1 MIIDFRVRPPIASF
15 RRLSIYTNTQLK
27 GLFDFHGGT
36 PASAREQSLPM
47 MFREMQQAGVVKAV
61 VWGRTVDDPAESSSN
76 DDVANIVADH
86 PDVFVAGLAG
96 ICLRGSGQKVV
107 ADAVAEVDRALT
119 QLKLRGITIEPMFGM
134 KPAGSPDQ
142 ERLYPIYERCEQLG
156 GLLGLTISRG
166 SGPDQDLSH
175 CDPVHVDRIART
187 FPKLRIVVS
196 HAFWPWTIES
206 CGLAFRREHVY
217 LLPDMYGVAM
227 PGHTA
232 WVELANTVSPDKVLF
247 GSAYPII
254 GIPELVRG
262 YLALP
267 YRNEQIREMV
277 LYRNAARLLGIAD

>member
-1 MIIDFRVRPPIASF
+1 MSPALSADRTHARSGPSSASRRSDRRPSSSAASWRRSSRSGPKSCAPRGPSHETATPACRIDVRQGPEMIIDFRVRPPIASF

-142 ERLYPIYERCEQLG
+142 ERLYPIYERCEQ
-156 GLLGLTISRG
+156 
-166 SGPDQDLSH
+166 
-175 CDPVHVDRIART
+175 
-187 FPKLRIVVS
+187 
-196 HAFWPWTIES
+196 
-206 CGLAFRREHVY
+206 
-217 LLPDMYGVAM
+217 
-227 PGHTA
+227 
-232 WVELANTVSPDKVLF
+232 
-247 GSAYPII
+247 
-254 GIPELVRG
+254 
-262 YLALP
+262 
-267 YRNEQIREMV
+267 
-277 LYRNAARLLGIAD
+277 